1 MAELTPVL
9 GEDPAFLKVE
19 EQVSRLAAI
28 DRPCLV
34 IGERGTG
41 KELLA
46 TRLHYLSPRWDGPLV
61 KVNCAALAD
70 SLIDTE
76 LFGHEAGAFT
86 GAQRQHVGR
95 FERADGGTLLLDE
108 IASASAAVQEKV
120 LRVIEYGEMER
131 VGGRRTIQLDVRV
144 IGTANVDLPSLARSG
159 AFRADLLDRLAFEVV
174 TLPPLRARP
183 ADVTTLANAFA
194 LEITRAMGRDVFP
207 GFSPRAEKL
216 LLAHSWPGNVRE
228 LKNVVERA
236 VYRSASSDTPIDTVV
251 IDPFDSPWRPPP
263 GPPGTDPQHP
273 ESAALRPVVSGP
285 AGVGDSAS
293 PSLPRHS
300 SGSWPDAPGPAGGGG
315 IAHLPASR
323 RPSGFRSDSS
333 EPVGNGGPPVDC
345 MDRKYGSTGE
355 DAPASPTGTGKA
367 PVDFMTE
374 IARFERGLLKRALD
388 AARHNQSETARALGL
403 GYHQLRRLLK
413 KHALM

>member
-1 MAELTPVL
+1 MAVPPSIL
-9 GEDPAFLKVE
+9 GEDPAFLEVE
-19 EQVSRLAAI
+19 EQISRLAAI

-61 KVNCAALAD
+61 KVNCAALAE
-70 SLIDTE
+70 SLLDTE

-144 IGTANVDLPSLARSG
+144 IGAANVDLPSLARNG
-159 AFRADLLDRLAFEVV
+159 TFRADLLDRLAFEVV
-174 TLPPLRARP
+174 TIPPLRARP
-183 ADVTTLANAFA
+183 ADIMALANAFA
-194 LEITRAMGRDVFP
+194 LEITRALGKDVFP
-207 GFSPRAEKL
+207 GFGPRAEAL
-216 LLAHSWPGNVRE
+216 LRGHSWPGNVRE

-236 VYRSASSDTPIDTVV
+236 VYRSASSDGPIDTVIV
-251 IDPFDSPWRPPP
+251 DPFENPWRPPR
-263 GPPGTDPQHP
+263 HP
-273 ESAALRPVVSGP
+273 DGADDRMPTHQSDASEP
-285 AGVGDSAS
+285 AGLV
-293 PSLPRHS
+293 
-300 SGSWPDAPGPAGGGG
+300 
-315 IAHLPASR
+315 
-323 RPSGFRSDSS
+323 RSV
-333 EPVGNGGPPVDC
+333 EF
-345 MDRKYGSTGE
+345 
-355 DAPASPTGTGKA
+355 
-367 PVDFMTE
+367 PVDFPTE
-374 IARFERGLLKRALD
+374 VARFERDLLERALD
-388 AARHNQSETARALGL
+388 ASQHNQTSTARSLGL

-413 KHALM
+413 KHALV

>member
-1 MAELTPVL
+1 MADLPHIL
-9 GEDPAFLKVE
+9 GEDPAFLEVE
-19 EQVSRLAAI
+19 AQVSRLAAI

-61 KVNCAALAD
+61 KVNCAALTE
-70 SLIDTE
+70 SLLDTE
-76 LFGHEAGAFT
+76 LFGHEVGAFT

-144 IGTANVDLPSLARSG
+144 IGAANVDLPSLARSG

-183 ADVTTLANAFA
+183 ADIMALAQAFA
-194 LEITRAMGRDVFP
+194 LEITQALGRDVFP
-207 GFSPRAEKL
+207 GFGPRAEKR
-216 LLAHSWPGNVRE
+216 LLAHPWPGNVRE

-236 VYRSASSDTPIDTVV
+236 VYRSVSSDAPVDTVV

-263 GPPGTDPQHP
+263 DGPEGV
-273 ESAALRPVVSGP
+273 ESAHRTLAQP
-285 AGVGDSAS
+285 
-293 PSLPRHS
+293 
-300 SGSWPDAPGPAGGGG
+300 PDALGAFAGAGEGASAGFTHPGGHEHA
-315 IAHLPASR
+315 
-323 RPSGFRSDSS
+323 
-333 EPVGNGGPPVDC
+333 
-345 MDRKYGSTGE
+345 GE
-355 DAPASPTGTGKA
+355 DASTGLAGTGDG
-367 PVDFMTE
+367 PVDFTTE
-374 IARFERGLLKRALD
+374 VARFERGLLERALH
-388 AARHNQSETARALGL
+388 AARHNQRDAARALGL

-413 KHALM
+413 KHALV

>member
-1 MAELTPVL
+1 MADPLSIL
-9 GEDPAFLKVE
+9 GEDPAFLEVE
-19 EQVSRLAAI
+19 EQISRLAVI

-61 KVNCAALAD
+61 KVNCAALAE
-70 SLIDTE
+70 SLLDTE

-131 VGGRRTIQLDVRV
+131 VGGRRTIRLDVRV
-144 IGTANVDLPSLARSG
+144 IGAANVDLPSLARGG

-174 TLPPLRARP
+174 TIPPLRARP
-183 ADVTTLANAFA
+183 ADIMTLANAFA
-194 LEITRAMGRDVFP
+194 LEITGALGKDVFP
-207 GFSPRAEKL
+207 GFSPRAEEL
-216 LLAHSWPGNVRE
+216 LLGYSWPGNVRE

-236 VYRSASSDTPIDTVV
+236 VYRSASSDALIDTVV
-251 IDPFDSPWRPPP
+251 IDPFDNPWRPLPDST
-263 GPPGTDPQHP
+263 GANADHRV
-273 ESAALRPVVSGP
+273 SADRAKASGP
-285 AGVGDSAS
+285 AG
-293 PSLPRHS
+293 PIL
-300 SGSWPDAPGPAGGGG
+300 PAG
-315 IAHLPASR
+315 
-323 RPSGFRSDSS
+323 
-333 EPVGNGGPPVDC
+333 
-345 MDRKYGSTGE
+345 
-355 DAPASPTGTGKA
+355 A
-367 PVDFMTE
+367 PVDFMAE
-374 IARFERGLLKRALD
+374 VARFERSLLERALNE
-388 AARHNQSETARALGL
+388 ARHNQGGTARALGL

-413 KHALM
+413 KHALV

>member
-1 MAELTPVL
+1 MADPPSIL
-9 GEDPAFLKVE
+9 GEDPAFLEVE
-19 EQVSRLAAI
+19 EQISRLAAI

-61 KVNCAALAD
+61 KVNCAALAE
-70 SLIDTE
+70 SLLDTE

-131 VGGRRTIQLDVRV
+131 VGGRRTIRLDVRV
-144 IGTANVDLPSLARSG
+144 IGAANVDLPSLARGG

-174 TLPPLRARP
+174 TIPPLRARP
-183 ADVTTLANAFA
+183 ADVMTLANAFA
-194 LEITRAMGRDVFP
+194 LEITRALGKDVFP
-207 GFSPRAEKL
+207 GFSPRAEGL
-216 LLAHSWPGNVRE
+216 LLGYSWPGNVRE

-236 VYRSASSDTPIDTVV
+236 VYRSASSDAPTDTVV
-251 IDPFDSPWRPPP
+251 IDPFDSPWRPLS
-263 GPPGTDPQHP
+263 
-273 ESAALRPVVSGP
+273 ESAGADAGRRASPGRAETSEPTGPVLP
-285 AGVGDSAS
+285 AGA
-293 PSLPRHS
+293 
-300 SGSWPDAPGPAGGGG
+300 A
-315 IAHLPASR
+315 
-323 RPSGFRSDSS
+323 
-333 EPVGNGGPPVDC
+333 
-345 MDRKYGSTGE
+345 
-355 DAPASPTGTGKA
+355 
-367 PVDFMTE
+367 VDFMAE
-374 IARFERGLLKRALD
+374 VARFERGLLERAL
-388 AARHNQSETARALGL
+388 AEARHNQGETARALGL

-413 KHALM
+413 KHALV

>member
-1 MAELTPVL
+1 MADLPSIL
-9 GEDPAFLKVE
+9 GEDPAFLEVE
-19 EQVSRLAAI
+19 AQISRLAAI

-61 KVNCAALAD
+61 KVNCAALSE
-70 SLIDTE
+70 SLLDTE
-76 LFGHEAGAFT
+76 LFGHEVGAFT

-144 IGTANVDLPSLARSG
+144 IGAANVDLPSLARSG

-183 ADVTTLANAFA
+183 ADIMALAHAFA
-194 LEITRAMGRDVFP
+194 LEITQVLGRDAFP
-207 GFSPRAEKL
+207 GFGPRAEKR
-216 LLAHSWPGNVRE
+216 LLAHPWPGNVRE

-236 VYRSASSDTPIDTVV
+236 VYRSVSSDAPVDAVV

-263 GPPGTDPQHP
+263 GGPEDAEPAHRTPAHRGTGDAGASAGFIHPGGHGH
-273 ESAALRPVVSGP
+273 A
-285 AGVGDSAS
+285 
-293 PSLPRHS
+293 
-300 SGSWPDAPGPAGGGG
+300 
-315 IAHLPASR
+315 
-323 RPSGFRSDSS
+323 
-333 EPVGNGGPPVDC
+333 
-345 MDRKYGSTGE
+345 GE
-355 DAPASPTGTGKA
+355 DAPIGLAGAGDGSM
-367 PVDFMTE
+367 DFTIE
-374 IARFERGLLKRALD
+374 VARFERGLLERALR
-388 AARHNQSETARALGL
+388 AARHNQRDAARALGL

-413 KHALM
+413 KHALV

>member
-1 MAELTPVL
+1 MAVPPSIL
-9 GEDPAFLKVE
+9 GEDPAFLEVE
-19 EQVSRLAAI
+19 EQISRLAAI

-61 KVNCAALAD
+61 KVNCAALTE
-70 SLIDTE
+70 SLLDTE

-120 LRVIEYGEMER
+120 LRVVEYGEMER

-144 IGTANVDLPSLARSG
+144 IGAANVDLPSLARDG

-174 TLPPLRARP
+174 TIPPLRARP
-183 ADVTTLANAFA
+183 ADIMELANTFA
-194 LEITRAMGRDVFP
+194 LEITRALGKDVFP
-207 GFSPRAEKL
+207 GFGPRAEAL
-216 LLAHSWPGNVRE
+216 LRGHSWPGNVRE

-236 VYRSASSDTPIDTVV
+236 VYRSASSDGPIDTVI
-251 IDPFDSPWRPPP
+251 IDPFENPWRPRRHPDGADADDRTALPP
-263 GPPGTDPQHP
+263 P
-273 ESAALRPVVSGP
+273 EA
-285 AGVGDSAS
+285 
-293 PSLPRHS
+293 
-300 SGSWPDAPGPAGGGG
+300 
-315 IAHLPASR
+315 
-323 RPSGFRSDSS
+323 S
-333 EPVGNGGPPVDC
+333 EPAELA
-345 MDRKYGSTGE
+345 R
-355 DAPASPTGTGKA
+355 PAEF
-367 PVDFMTE
+367 PVDFPAE
-374 IARFERGLLKRALD
+374 VARFERDLLERALD
-388 AARHNQSETARALGL
+388 ASRHNQTSTARSLGL

-413 KHALM
+413 KHALV

>member
-1 MAELTPVL
+1 MTDLPAIL
-9 GEDPAFLKVE
+9 GEDPVFLEVE

-61 KVNCAALAD
+61 KVNCAALAE
-70 SLIDTE
+70 SLLETE

-95 FERADGGTLLLDE
+95 FERANGGTLVLDE

-131 VGGRRTIQLDVRV
+131 VGGRRTIRLDVRV
-144 IGTANVDLPSLARSG
+144 IGAANVDLPSLARNG

-183 ADVTTLANAFA
+183 ADIMTLANAFA
-194 LEITRAMGRDVFP
+194 LDITRALGRDVFP
-207 GFSPRAEKL
+207 GFGPRAEKL
-216 LLAHSWPGNVRE
+216 LLGYSWPGNVRE

-236 VYRSASSDTPIDTVV
+236 VYRSTSSETPVDTVV
-251 IDPFDSPWRPPP
+251 IDPFDSPWRLLAGTEDADPASAPARLAPRSGTP
-263 GPPGTDPQHP
+263 GQRLDVPSGRSWASVHGT
-273 ESAALRPVVSGP
+273 G
-285 AGVGDSAS
+285 
-293 PSLPRHS
+293 
-300 SGSWPDAPGPAGGGG
+300 APG
-315 IAHLPASR
+315 R
-323 RPSGFRSDSS
+323 QSDT
-333 EPVGNGGPPVDC
+333 
-345 MDRKYGSTGE
+345 STGRSE
-355 DAPASPTGTGKA
+355 TPGRWIEPPTGRPEAAGSA
-367 PVDFMTE
+367 EAGNVPADFMAE
-374 IARFERGLLKRALD
+374 VARFERGLLERALH
-388 AARHNQSETARALGL
+388 ASRHNQRETARALGL

-413 KHALM
+413 KHALA

>member
-1 MAELTPVL
+1 MADLPSIL
-9 GEDPAFLKVE
+9 GEDPAFLEVE
-19 EQVSRLAAI
+19 AQISRLATI

-61 KVNCAALAD
+61 KVNCAALSE
-70 SLIDTE
+70 SLLDTE
-76 LFGHEAGAFT
+76 LFGHEVGAFT

-144 IGTANVDLPSLARSG
+144 IGAANVDLPSLARSG

-183 ADVTTLANAFA
+183 ADIMALAHAFA
-194 LEITRAMGRDVFP
+194 LEITQTLGRDVFA
-207 GFSPRAEKL
+207 GFGPRAEKR
-216 LLAHSWPGNVRE
+216 LLAHPWPGNVRE

-236 VYRSASSDTPIDTVV
+236 VYRSAPSDAPVDTVV
-251 IDPFDSPWRPPP
+251 LDPFDSPWRPPQG
-263 GPPGTDPQHP
+263 GPDGIASLHRTPAHP
-273 ESAALRPVVSGP
+273 
-285 AGVGDSAS
+285 
-293 PSLPRHS
+293 
-300 SGSWPDAPGPAGGGG
+300 PDAPGAGDAG
-315 IAHLPASR
+315 
-323 RPSGFRSDSS
+323 
-333 EPVGNGGPPVDC
+333 V
-345 MDRKYGSTGE
+345 E
-355 DAPASPTGTGKA
+355 DAPTGLAGA
-367 PVDFMTE
+367 GDGPVDFTTE
-374 IARFERGLLKRALD
+374 VARFERGRLERALR
-388 AARHNQSETARALGL
+388 AARHNQRDAARALGL

-413 KHALM
+413 KHALV